1 MIMNI
6 LFCGDKNIAH
16 GVIIATLSL
25 IENVREPLNIYILT
39 ASIKTKEREVF
50 ALDRDFSEF
59 LDALVKQYDPQS
71 FVRLYDITGE
81 FNAQPPVAN
90 LATRFT
96 PCCML
101 RLYADL
107 IDDLPDRILYLDND
121 IICRGDIS
129 DLYNADMRDFEL
141 TGVLDYYGSHFFR
154 QRFYK
159 RDYLN
164 SGVLLM
170 NLSLIRKSG
179 LFTRCREMCASKQMF
194 MPDQSALN
202 KLCKRKKFVPRDY
215 NEQRKLKDTTKI
227 QHFTTSFRFFPYF
240 HKVSVKP
247 WNITGM
253 HEVLK
258 INEYDA
264 LLERAGKLYNDF
276 SQRKKETSAI

>member
-1 MIMNI
+1 MNI

-25 IENVREPLNIYILT
+25 IENVSEPLNVYILT
-39 ASIKTKEREVF
+39 ASIKTKEREVV
-50 ALDRDFSEF
+50 ALDRDFGEF

-71 FVRLYDITGE
+71 LVRLYDITGE
-81 FNAQPPVAN
+81 FNAHPPVAN

-107 IDDLPDRILYLDND
+107 IPDLPDRILYLDND

-129 DLYNADMRDFEL
+129 ALYDADMHDFEL
-141 TGVLDYYGSHFFR
+141 TGVLDHYGSHFFR

-179 LFTRCREMCASKQMF
+179 LFARCREMCASKQMF

-202 KLCKRKKFVPRDY
+202 KLCERKKFLPRDY

-276 SQRKKETSAI
+276 SQRKKETSVI

>member
-1 MIMNI
+1 MNI

-16 GVIIATLSL
+16 GVLIATLSL
-25 IENVREPLNIYILT
+25 LKHTSEPLSVYILS
-39 ASIKTKEREVF
+39 ASIKTSEREVH
-50 ALDRDFSEF
+50 ALGYGFCEF
-59 LDALVKQYDPQS
+59 LDAIVKEKHPLS
-71 FVRLYDITGE
+71 FVRLYDISRE
-81 FNAQPPVAN
+81 FNQMPPTAN

-121 IICRGDIS
+121 IICRKDIS
-129 DLYNADMRDFEL
+129 DLYNTDMRGFEL
-141 TGVLDYYGSHFFR
+141 AGVLDYYGSHFFR

-164 SGVLLM
+164 SGVLLL
-170 NLSLIRKSG
+170 NLKLIKESG
-179 LFTRCREMCASKQMF
+179 LFARCREMCAQKQMF

-202 KLCKRKKFVPRDY
+202 KLCTRKKLMARDC
-215 NEQRKLKDTTKI
+215 NEQRKLKPSTKI

-247 WNITGM
+247 WNINGM
-253 HEVLK
+253 HDVLK
-258 INEYDA
+258 LHEYDE
-264 LLERAGKLYNDF
+264 LLNSASRQYDKYLTTE
-276 SQRKKETSAI
+276 KETTR